1 MARILL
7 VEDDGDV
14 LPLLEHFLV
23 SMDHHVTTAINVA
36 TAVALLRT
44 QPFELVV
51 SDVILPDG
59 TGIAIADMAQEI
71 GVKVLLL
78 TGFGLRLMPGT
89 LAKYDYLLK
98 PIRLADLLA
107 AVNRRLTDKESGG
120 PRD

>member
-23 SMDHHVTTAINVA
+23 SMDHYVTTAINVA

-44 QPFELVV
+44 QPFELVI
-51 SDVILPDG
+51 SDVSLPDG
-59 TGIAIADMAQEI
+59 TGIAIADIAREI

-78 TGFGLRLMPGT
+78 TGFGLRLEPGT

-98 PIRLADLLA
+98 PIRLADLVV
-107 AVNRRLTDKESGG
+107 AVDRRLADKESGG
-120 PRD
+120 RRD